1 FHDRESEVG
10 NILKALTQ
18 ASPRIAILGGGGMGK
33 TCLARAVLHHPEI
46 ASRFE
51 QKFFVSAVSANT
63 SVALAAL
70 IGLHLGLKPGKD
82 LTKDVVQ
89 YFSGQPPCLLI
100 LDNLETPWEPMESR
114 NGVEEFLSLL
124 TDVDSLALIITMR
137 GAERPARV
145 RWTRPFLM
153 PLKPLSDAAALQT
166 FNDITDDSYDSEE
179 KWQLLRF
186 TDNMPLAVD
195 LVAHLVDYEGISN
208 VLARWEVEKTS
219 ILSTGHDISSNLD
232 ASIAISLTSPR
243 ITPGAKDLLSL
254 LSILPDGLSDT
265 ELIQS
270 KLPIQHIRSCKA
282 TLLATSLAYI
292 DDKKR
297 LRSLTPIRE
306 HVRQFCPPPAFLTH
320 SLRKHFHSL
329 LGL

>member
-1 FHDRESEVG
+1 
-10 NILKALTQ
+10 
-18 ASPRIAILGGGGMGK
+18 
-33 TCLARAVLHHPEI
+33 
-46 ASRFE
+46 
-51 QKFFVSAVSANT
+51 
-63 SVALAAL
+63 
-70 IGLHLGLKPGKD
+70 
-82 LTKDVVQ
+82 
-89 YFSGQPPCLLI
+89 
-100 LDNLETPWEPMESR
+100 
-114 NGVEEFLSLL
+114 
-124 TDVDSLALIITMR
+124 
-137 GAERPARV
+137 
-145 RWTRPFLM
+145 M

-329 LGL
+329 LGLYQDYSGAELADIVTQITLNLANLHEVLKQGLHSDCSDLEDTIWCTISLSAFYRTTRSSGTILMDNILAVLPQVSDHYRVKVAFITEALLSPEYHATTSPQLLIAQGISHCEHLNDLSLVCESLTIVNRFFVS